1 MVELL
6 GVGGFA
12 HRAVSLSRF
21 GGRVER
27 QTLDSPLGFLKS
39 PTAARPRYSAGVS
52 ETSPAKALRPAIF
65 LDRDG
70 VLNEDEG
77 YVYRW
82 EDFRWIAGA
91 REAVAAFNRAG
102 WLVIVVTNQSGVGR
116 GFYSEND
123 VHALHARMAQDLA
136 KVGGRIDAFYYAP
149 HHPDAPLDTYRH
161 PDPPDRKPNP
171 GMILRA
177 LADWPIDKTG
187 SLLVGDKPSDLEA
200 ALRAGVRGV
209 LFTGGDLS
217 VFLAAEDLLP
227 TPEVG

>member
-1 MVELL
+1 M
-6 GVGGFA
+6 
-12 HRAVSLSRF
+12 
-21 GGRVER
+21 
-27 QTLDSPLGFLKS
+27 KS
-39 PTAARPRYSAGVS
+39 PRGQERRYSRGV
-52 ETSPAKALRPAIF
+52 PQNPPDLRLRPALF

-82 EDFRWIAGA
+82 ADFRWISGA
-91 REAVAAFNRAG
+91 REVVAAFNRAG

-116 GFYSEND
+116 GFYSEDD
-123 VHALHARMAQDLA
+123 VHALHARMSEDLA
-136 KVGGRIDAFYYAP
+136 LDGGHIDAFYHAP
-149 HHPDAPLDTYRH
+149 HHPEAPLDAYRH

-177 LADWPIDKTG
+177 LADWPIDREA

-209 LFTGGDLS
+209 LFSGGDLAE
-217 VFLAAEDLLP
+217 FLKNEALLP
-227 TPEVG
+227 